1 MKQFRNRNVP
11 NETFPRVAR
20 ISLLLSR
27 KRKEDEGGLKKEL
40 KKTLWNNFLLI
51 QTFKSYCELLEES
64 QIDG

>member
-51 QTFKSYCELLEES
+51 QKV
-64 QIDG
+64 